1 MHAEQGELVSSKF
14 IKTSKKILDLAKE
27 MDVVVEIVDARIPIS
42 GANLLDYHALGNKKR
57 LIFLTN
63 PHRADAK
70 QTEAWVEF
78 YNNNGIKCQIL
89 DTDKLLLEDNQEF
102 LNSDW
107 AEELIKLKNKK
118 ILIIG
123 LPNSLR
129 TLVLA
134 NLFNL
139 PELADGIPSNLYW
152 KSKAT
157 RFPDVEIM
165 VTPDIT
171 PLNPFDQEVY
181 WHTQMLGI
189 FTVEGNEESVAVK
202 LFEFLVKKYKK
213 KLEEGYGLTPKEA
226 IKVND
231 IVKCLIKI
239 MAITKGIQ
247 INEISDLTEA
257 CTNFFEDFIS
267 AKRINKV
274 TLEWVS
280 DYEKKSL

>member
-14 IKTSKKILDLAKE
+14 IKISKKILDLAKE
-27 MDVVVEIVDARIPIS
+27 MDVVVEIVDARIPFS

-70 QTEAWVEF
+70 QTDAWVEF
-78 YNNNGIKCQIL
+78 YKNKGIKCQIL
-89 DTDKLLLEDNQEF
+89 DSDKLLLEDNQEF

-107 AEELIKLKNKK
+107 TGELTKFKNKK

-123 LPNSLR
+123 LPDSLR
-129 TLVLA
+129 TMVLA

-139 PELADGIPSNLYW
+139 PELVTGIPSNLYW
-152 KSKAT
+152 KYKAT
-157 RFPDVEIM
+157 RFEGVEIM

-171 PLNPFDQEVY
+171 PFTPFDQDVY

-189 FTVEGNEESVAVK
+189 FNVDGNEESVAVK
-202 LFEFLVKKYKK
+202 IFEFLVKKYKK
-213 KLEEGYGLTPKEA
+213 KLEEGYGLTPKEPM
-226 IKVND
+226 KVND
-231 IVKCLIKI
+231 IVNCLIKI
-239 MAITKGIQ
+239 MAITKAIQ
-247 INEISDLTEA
+247 INEISDLTVA
-257 CTNFFEDFIS
+257 CTNFFKDFIS
-267 AKRINKV
+267 GKRIDKV
-274 TLEWVS
+274 SIEWVS